1 MTLYEAIVLFFIYSF
16 LGWILES
23 VYCSIH
29 EKHIVNRGFLFGP
42 LCPIYGFGSLLLL
55 VALTPAVSQPL
66 LVFAIS
72 FILTSLLEYVVS
84 FLLEVLFKKS
94 WWDYSHMPLNI
105 NGRVWLPFSL
115 VWGGLAMLLLY
126 VVHPFFHGLLGQL
139 SESTVFVIAI
149 VALVLLVADI
159 IFSVRDNVIFNR
171 EMNRLAELS
180 AKIDHLKEE
189 ILRFST
195 ARRDELKAFGAG
207 QKERL
212 ERELVSLVAQ
222 RESITDAFVAR
233 MKRIL
238 DAFPHI
244 KLSHRDKISLRELL
258 SNFRRDK

>member
-1 MTLYEAIVLFFIYSF
+1 MTPYEAIVLFFIYSF

-55 VALTPAVSQPL
+55 VTLTPVVSQPL
-66 LVFAIS
+66 LVFAIA
-72 FILTSLLEYVVS
+72 FLLTSLLEYVVS

-105 NGRVWLPFSL
+105 NGRVWLPFSF

-126 VVHPFFHGLLGQL
+126 VVHPFFHGLLARL
-139 SESTVFVIAI
+139 PETAVLVIAI
-149 VALVLLVADI
+149 VALILLVTDI
-159 IFSVRDNVIFNR
+159 VFSIRDNVIFNR

-207 QKERL
+207 QRERL
-212 ERELVSLVAQ
+212 ERELASLLAQ
-222 RESITDAFVAR
+222 RESVTDAFVAR

-258 SNFRRDK
+258 SNFRREK